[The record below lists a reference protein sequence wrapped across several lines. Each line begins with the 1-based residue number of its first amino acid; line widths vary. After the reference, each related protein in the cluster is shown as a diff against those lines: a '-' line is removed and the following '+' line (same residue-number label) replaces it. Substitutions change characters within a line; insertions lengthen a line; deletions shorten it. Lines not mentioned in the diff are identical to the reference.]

1 MAWYIISDIIQLTRS
16 EYYVI
21 LSCNPVIAT
30 WAYTAVNLLKESIIK
45 YQITTSSTP
54 HGGLTT
60 KAHLIKHGDLSKG
73 IMSHMLV
80 KYENIKQKL
89 FSLIL

>member
-1 MAWYIISDIIQLTRS
+1 MAWYIILDIIRLTRS

-80 KYENIKQKL
+80 KYENIKSKF